1 MGAISLTPKLP
12 WQLLIDE
19 INALNTETGANFGVN
34 DLTYVIKSKDNAAGT
49 AVLTLSPASGT
60 AYFNN
65 RDVNYHRLDL
75 AKWFKNV
82 AVRVYT
88 DQELTYFDAIK
99 LIGERY
105 GMVTGTNEYFLD
117 PLKDFSDEDMAT
129 QIKFDDSGIQ
139 TISVTAKDDSLAWY
153 GTLEF
158 QVYNRALDLANIIKV
173 TDLGLLKYVDD
184 GDGSKT
190 AARLVT
196 YPVDLSAYGADLSS
210 ALTTAPL
217 DGELVDEVVAAIVTA
232 TGISNAI
239 ATDLAAQLKLVKPTY
254 VGTSAASTDTGVN
267 PTFTNVVVVPLTAT
281 ANIYGT
287 AVLGFTLH
295 HAPV

>member
-49 AVLTLSPASGT
+49 AVLTLSPAPGT
-60 AYFNN
+60 AYFND

-88 DQELTYFDAIK
+88 DAELTYFDAIK
-99 LIGERY
+99 LIGDRY

-184 GDGSKT
+184 GDGTKT
-190 AARLVT
+190 SVRLVT
-196 YPVDLSAYGADLSS
+196 YPVDVNATSADLSAY
-210 ALTTAPL
+210 TAGQTL
-217 DGELVDEVVAAIVTA
+217 DAELVDEIVAIIVNA
-232 TGISNAI
+232 TGISSTI
-239 ATDLAAQLKLVKPTY
+239 STDLAAQLKTGVISY
-254 VGTSAASTDTGVN
+254 VGESAASTDTGVN
-267 PTFTNVVVVPLTAT
+267 PLFNNVVVIPITAT

-287 AVLGFTLH
+287 AVLGFTIH

>member
-19 INALNTETGANFGVN
+19 INALNSATGANFGIN
-34 DLTYVIKSKDNAAGT
+34 DLTYAIKSTDNAAGT
-49 AVLTLSPASGT
+49 AVLTLSPAPGT
-60 AYFNN
+60 AYFND

-88 DQELTYFDAIK
+88 DAELTVGDAIK
-99 LIGERY
+99 LIGDRY
-105 GMVTGTNEYFLD
+105 GMVTGTSEYFLD
-117 PLKDFSDEDMAT
+117 PLKDFETADMAAT
-129 QIKFDDSGIQ
+129 IKFDDSGIQ
-139 TISVTAKDDSLAWY
+139 TVSVTAKGESLAWY

-158 QVYNRALDLANIIKV
+158 QIYNRALDLANIIKV

-184 GDGSKT
+184 GDGTKT

-210 ALTTAPL
+210 VVAGTKLEA
-217 DGELVDEVVAAIVTA
+217 ELVDELVAAIVTA
-232 TGISNAI
+232 TGVSNAI
-239 ATDLAAQLKLVKPTY
+239 ATDLAAGLKAANVAY
-254 VGTSAASTDTGVN
+254 SGTSAASVDTGVN
-267 PTFTNVVVVPLTAT
+267 PAFTNVVIVPLTAT
-281 ANIYGT
+281 ANIYGK
-287 AVLGFTLH
+287 AVLGFTI
-295 HAPV
+295 

>member
-19 INALNTETGANFGVN
+19 INALNSATGANFGVN
-34 DLTYVIKSKDNAAGT
+34 DLTYVIKSKDDAAGT
-49 AVLTLSPASGT
+49 AVLTLSPAPGT
-60 AYFNN
+60 AYFND

-82 AVRVYT
+82 SVRVYT
-88 DQELTYFDAIK
+88 DAELTVFDAIK
-99 LIGERY
+99 LIGDRY
-105 GMVTGTNEYFLD
+105 GMVTGTNDYFLD
-117 PLKDFSDEDMAT
+117 PLKDFDADDMAV

-139 TISVTAKDDSLAWY
+139 TVSVTAKEDSLAWY

-158 QVYNRALDLANIIKV
+158 QIYNRALDLANIIV
-173 TDLGLLKYVDD
+173 NTDLGLLKYVDD
-184 GDGSKT
+184 GDGTKT

-210 ALTTAPL
+210 VAASAKL
-217 DGELVDEVVAAIVTA
+217 DGELVDELVAAIVTA
-232 TGISNAI
+232 TGISSTI
-239 ATDLAAQLKLVKPTY
+239 ATDLAAALKAGTVSY
-254 VGTSAASTDTGVN
+254 SGTSAASVDTGVN
-267 PTFTNVVVVPLTAT
+267 PAFTNVVIVPLTAT

-287 AVLGFTLH
+287 AVLGFTI
-295 HAPV
+295 